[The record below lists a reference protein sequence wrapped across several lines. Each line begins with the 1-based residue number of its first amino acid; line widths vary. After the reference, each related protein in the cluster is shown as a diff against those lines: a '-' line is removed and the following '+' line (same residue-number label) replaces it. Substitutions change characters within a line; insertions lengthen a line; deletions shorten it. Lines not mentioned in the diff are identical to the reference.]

1 MPNRI
6 IRESICTSD
15 SVDKLS
21 WFEEVLFYRLIV
33 NCDDFGRFDGRAA
46 VVKNRLF
53 PLKENLTLKT
63 VENALHGLA
72 SAGLIALYVFEGKR
86 FLYLPTWG
94 KYQTQ
99 RAKVSKFPSPD
110 EGTQADEII
119 CKQMRANVPVFENRE
134 SRIEFAIR
142 DAEDSAE
149 PQAASTPLAIS
160 LPLNDGTEYS
170 VSVEQC
176 QEWAGLY
183 PAVDVIQQLRNMRG
197 WLDANPAKR
206 KTKRGINAFIV
217 RWLAKEQDK
226 GGAAAQYGRAAKPG
240 YGVQGHHDELNPMER
255 AAVDRLLGPPP
266 KGADKMRHGVQTHGD
281 ELDAFQL
288 AAVDRILA
296 ENEKEDETG
305 DLSATAATI

>member
-15 SVDKLS
+15 SVDQLS

-53 PLKENLTLKT
+53 PLKDNLTLKT
-63 VENALHGLA
+63 VETALHGLA
-72 SAGLIALYVFEGKR
+72 NAGLVTLYMFEGKR
-86 FLYLPTWG
+86 FLCLPTWG

-99 RAKVSKFPSPD
+99 RAKVSKYPAPD
-110 EGTQADEII
+110 DGLQADENI
-119 CKQMRANVPVFENRE
+119 CKQMISNVPVFENRE

-142 DAEDSAE
+142 DAEGSAE
-149 PQAASTPLAIS
+149 PQAPSAPPAIV
-160 LPLNDGTEYS
+160 LPLNDGTEYP

-183 PAVDVIQQLRNMRG
+183 PAVDVMQQLRGMKG

-206 KTKRGINAFIV
+206 KTRRGINSFIV

-226 GGAAAQYGRAAKPG
+226 GGTARQNAKPQKG
-240 YGVQGHHDELNPMER
+240 QTYVEHGGNIGEFERQAMQKMLEKGLYGG
-255 AAVDRLLGPPP
+255 G
-266 KGADKMRHGVQTHGD
+266 
-281 ELDAFQL
+281 
-288 AAVDRILA
+288 
-296 ENEKEDETG
+296 ENG
-305 DLSATAATI
+305 

>member
-72 SAGLIALYVFEGKR
+72 SAGLIALYMFEGKR

-110 EGTQADEII
+110 DGKQADEII
-119 CKQMRANVPVFENRE
+119 CKQMHADVPVFENRE

-149 PQAASTPLAIS
+149 PQAASTPPAIS
-160 LPLNDGTEYS
+160 LPLNDGTEYP
-170 VSVEQC
+170 VSEEQC

-226 GGAAAQYGRAAKPG
+226 GGT
-240 YGVQGHHDELNPMER
+240 
-255 AAVDRLLGPPP
+255 AVDRAIWPIS
-266 KGADKMRHGVQTHGD
+266 KGAARMQHGVQRHGD
-281 ELDAFQL
+281 ELDAYQL
-288 AAVDRILA
+288 AAIEEML
-296 ENEKEDETG
+296 NEEDE
-305 DLSATAATI
+305 L

>member
-110 EGTQADEII
+110 DGKQADEII
-119 CKQMRANVPVFENRE
+119 CKQMHADVTVFENRE
-134 SRIEFAIR
+134 SRIEYAIR

-149 PQAASTPLAIS
+149 PQAASTPPAIS
-160 LPLNDGTEYS
+160 LPLNDGTEYP
-170 VSVEQC
+170 VSEEQC

-226 GGAAAQYGRAAKPG
+226 GRSVAQYGRTAKPG

-266 KGADKMRHGVQTHGD
+266 KGAEKMRHGVQAHGD

-288 AAVDRILA
+288 EAVERMLA
-296 ENEKEDETG
+296 ENKEVKT
-305 DLSATAATI
+305 

>member
-6 IRESICTSD
+6 IRE
-15 SVDKLS
+15 LS

-110 EGTQADEII
+110 DGKQADEII
-119 CKQMRANVPVFENRE
+119 CKQMRADVPVFENRE

-149 PQAASTPLAIS
+149 PQAASTPPAIS
-160 LPLNDGTEYS
+160 LPLNDGTGYS

-226 GGAAAQYGRAAKPG
+226 GGTQPAQYSRAAKPG
-240 YGVQGHHDELNPMER
+240 YGVQGHHDELNPLER
-255 AAVDRLLGPPP
+255 AAVDRVMGPIS
-266 KGADKMRHGVQTHGD
+266 KGVARMQHGVQHHGD
-281 ELDAFQL
+281 ELDTIQQ
-288 AAVDRILA
+288 AAIDRMLA
-296 ENEKEDETG
+296 ENEEDNT
-305 DLSATAATI
+305 

>member
-15 SVDKLS
+15 SIDKLS

-110 EGTQADEII
+110 EGKQADEII
-119 CKQMRANVPVFENRE
+119 CEQMRADVPVFENRE

-149 PQAASTPLAIS
+149 PQAASTPPAIS
-160 LPLNDGTEYS
+160 LPLNDGTEHS

-226 GGAAAQYGRAAKPG
+226 GGSAAQYGRSAKPG
-240 YGVQGHHDELNPMER
+240 YGVQGHHDDLNPLER
-255 AAVDRLLGPPP
+255 AAVDRVMGPIS
-266 KGADKMRHGVQTHGD
+266 KGAARMQHGVQRHED

-288 AAVDRILA
+288 EAVERMLA
-296 ENEKEDETG
+296 ENKEDKT
-305 DLSATAATI
+305 

>member
-6 IRESICTSD
+6 IRESICTSESID
-15 SVDKLS
+15 CLS

-33 NCDDFGRFDGRAA
+33 SCDDFGRYDGRAA
-46 VVKNRLF
+46 IIKNRLF

-72 SAGLIALYVFEGKR
+72 SAGLVTLYTSQGKR

-94 KYQTQ
+94 KYQNQ
-99 RAKVSKFPSPD
+99 RAKESKYPEPV
-110 EGTQADEII
+110 EPTQADEII
-119 CKQMRANVPVFENRE
+119 CKQMNADVPVFENRE
-134 SRIEFAIR
+134 SRIEFAVR

-149 PQAASTPLAIS
+149 PQAASTPPAIS

-226 GGAAAQYGRAAKPG
+226 GGTQPPQYSRAAKPG
-240 YGVQGHHDELNPMER
+240 YGVQGHHDPLNPLEE
-255 AAVDRLLGPPP
+255 AAVNRLFEKPPQ
-266 KGADKMRHGVQTHGD
+266 GAEKMRHGVQNHGD
-281 ELDAFQL
+281 DLTAFQM
-288 AAVDRILA
+288 AAVERMLA
-296 ENEKEDETG
+296 ENEEDKT
-305 DLSATAATI
+305 

>member
-119 CKQMRANVPVFENRE
+119 CKQMRADVPVFENRE

-149 PQAASTPLAIS
+149 PQAASTPPAIS

-226 GGAAAQYGRAAKPG
+226 GGTKPAQYSRAAKPG
-240 YGVQGHHDELNPMER
+240 YGVQGHNDELNPLER
-255 AAVDRLLGPPP
+255 AAVDRVMGPVS
-266 KGADKMRHGVQTHGD
+266 KGAARLQQGVQRHGD

-288 AAVDRILA
+288 EAVERMLA
-296 ENEKEDETG
+296 ENKG
-305 DLSATAATI
+305 DKT

>member
-86 FLYLPTWG
+86 FLYLPTWS

-110 EGTQADEII
+110 GGKQADEII
-119 CKQMRANVPVFENRE
+119 CKQMHANVPVFENRE

-149 PQAASTPLAIS
+149 PQAASTPPAIS
-160 LPLNDGTEYS
+160 LPLNDGTEYP
-170 VSVEQC
+170 VSEEQC

-226 GGAAAQYGRAAKPG
+226 GGTQTLQYGRTGKPNA
-240 YGVQGHHDELNPMER
+240 YGNMQHHGDALSPLER
-255 AAVDRLLGPPP
+255 AAVDRVLR
-266 KGADKMRHGVQTHGD
+266 KESKYSRGVQRHDD
-281 ELDAFQL
+281 ELSPFQL
-288 AAVDRILA
+288 ATIDKMLA
-296 ENEKEDETG
+296 ENEKEDN
-305 DLSATAATI
+305 A

>member
-110 EGTQADEII
+110 DGKQADEII
-119 CKQMRANVPVFENRE
+119 CKQMHADVHVFENRE

-149 PQAASTPLAIS
+149 PQAASTPPAIS

-176 QEWAGLY
+176 Q
-183 PAVDVIQQLRNMRG
+183 
-197 WLDANPAKR
+197 AKR

-226 GGAAAQYGRAAKPG
+226 GGTQPAQYSRAAKPG
-240 YGVQGHHDELNPMER
+240 YGVQGHHDPLNPLEE
-255 AAVDRLLGPPP
+255 AAVNRLFEKPP
-266 KGADKMRHGVQTHGD
+266 KGAEKMRHGVQNHGD
-281 ELDAFQL
+281 DLTAFQM
-288 AAVDRILA
+288 AAVERMLA
-296 ENEKEDETG
+296 ENEEDKT
-305 DLSATAATI
+305 

>member
-15 SVDKLS
+15 SIDKLS

-72 SAGLIALYVFEGKR
+72 SAGLVALYVFEGKR

-110 EGTQADEII
+110 EGKQADEIT
-119 CKQMRANVPVFENRE
+119 CKQMRADVPVFENRE

-149 PQAASTPLAIS
+149 KGWHGNPPEITST
-160 LPLNDGTEYS
+160 
-170 VSVEQC
+170 
-176 QEWAGLY
+176 
-183 PAVDVIQQLRNMRG
+183 
-197 WLDANPAKR
+197 
-206 KTKRGINAFIV
+206 V
-217 RWLAKEQDK
+217 R
-226 GGAAAQYGRAAKPG
+226 RP
-240 YGVQGHHDELNPMER
+240 VR
-255 AAVDRLLGPPP
+255 
-266 KGADKMRHGVQTHGD
+266 
-281 ELDAFQL
+281 
-288 AAVDRILA
+288 
-296 ENEKEDETG
+296 
-305 DLSATAATI
+305 S

>member
-99 RAKVSKFPSPD
+99 RAKVSKFPSHD
-110 EGTQADEII
+110 DGNQADEII
-119 CKQMRANVPVFENRE
+119 CKQMHADVPVFENRE
-134 SRIEFAIR
+134 SGIEFAIR

-149 PQAASTPLAIS
+149 PQAASTPPAIS
-160 LPLNDGTEYS
+160 LPLNDGTEYP

-226 GGAAAQYGRAAKPG
+226 GGTQAAQYNHAAKPG
-240 YGVQGHHDELNPMER
+240 YGVQGHHDPLNPLEE
-255 AAVDRLLGPPP
+255 AAINRLFEKPP
-266 KGADKMRHGVQTHGD
+266 KGAEKMRHGVQMHND
-281 ELDAFQL
+281 ELSAFQQ
-288 AAVDRILA
+288 AAIDRMLA
-296 ENEKEDETG
+296 EDKEDET
-305 DLSATAATI
+305 

>member
-1 MPNRI
+1 M
-6 IRESICTSD
+6 
-15 SVDKLS
+15 
-21 WFEEVLFYRLIV
+21 
-33 NCDDFGRFDGRAA
+33 
-46 VVKNRLF
+46 KNRLF

-110 EGTQADEII
+110 DGKQADEII
-119 CKQMRANVPVFENRE
+119 CKQMRADVPVFENRE

-149 PQAASTPLAIS
+149 PQAASTPPAIS
-160 LPLNDGTEYS
+160 LPLNDGTGYS

-226 GGAAAQYGRAAKPG
+226 GGTQPAQYSRAAKPG
-240 YGVQGHHDELNPMER
+240 YGVQGHHDPLNPLEE
-255 AAVDRLLGPPP
+255 AAVNRLFEKPP
-266 KGADKMRHGVQTHGD
+266 KGAEKMRHGIQAHGE
-281 ELDAFQL
+281 ELSAFQL
-288 AAVDRILA
+288 AAIDKML
-296 ENEKEDETG
+296 NEEEDKNK
-305 DLSATAATI
+305 

>member
-110 EGTQADEII
+110 DGKQADEII
-119 CKQMRANVPVFENRE
+119 CKQMLANVPVFENRE

-149 PQAASTPLAIS
+149 PQAASTPPAIS
-160 LPLNDGTEYS
+160 LPLNDGTGYP

-226 GGAAAQYGRAAKPG
+226 GGTQPAQYSRAAKPG
-240 YGVQGHHDELNPMER
+240 YGVQGHHDPLNPLEEV
-255 AAVDRLLGPPP
+255 AVNRLFEKPP
-266 KGADKMRHGVQTHGD
+266 KGAEKMRHGVQNHGD
-281 ELDAFQL
+281 DLTAFQM
-288 AAVDRILA
+288 AAVERMLA
-296 ENEKEDETG
+296 ENKEDET
-305 DLSATAATI
+305 

>member
-110 EGTQADEII
+110 DGKQAGEII
-119 CKQMRANVPVFENRE
+119 CKQMRADVPVFENRE

-149 PQAASTPLAIS
+149 PQAASTPPAIS
-160 LPLNDGTEYS
+160 LPLNDGTGYS

-226 GGAAAQYGRAAKPG
+226 GGTAVGRA
-240 YGVQGHHDELNPMER
+240 M
-255 AAVDRLLGPPP
+255 GPIS
-266 KGADKMRHGVQTHGD
+266 KGAARMQHGVQRHGD
-281 ELDAFQL
+281 ELDPIQQ
-288 AAVDRILA
+288 AAIDRMLA
-296 ENEKEDETG
+296 ENKEDET
-305 DLSATAATI
+305 